1 MAKTASPSYE
11 RPDEN
16 VAQKKV
22 LPPSKARAGLM
33 DTDTLWM
40 MIVGIILTISVLF
53 LLINLCVELLHAAID
68 PRVQHA

>member
-11 RPDEN
+11 QPQEN

-33 DTDTLWM
+33 DKDTLYM
-40 MIVGIILTISVLF
+40 LIIGTILTIVFFGAIF
-53 LLINLCVELLHAAID
+53 LVYG
-68 PRVQHA
+68 RGV